1 MCTFSIFK
9 KTVLLSHII
18 IKNKCVWDFSV
29 RHLLV
34 PFSQIPSLL
43 DWWQKNIIS
52 YPEQEG
58 NLHNLVRVWNKNFR
72 RNQKKKKCIEN
83 LIVQ

>member
-1 MCTFSIFK
+1 MCTFSIFL

-29 RHLLV
+29 HHLLV

-52 YPEQEG
+52 YPEQED
-58 NLHNLVRVWNKNFR
+58 NLHNLVHVCEISILEET
-72 RNQKKKKCIEN
+72 KKMCIQSF
-83 LIVQ
+83 IVQ